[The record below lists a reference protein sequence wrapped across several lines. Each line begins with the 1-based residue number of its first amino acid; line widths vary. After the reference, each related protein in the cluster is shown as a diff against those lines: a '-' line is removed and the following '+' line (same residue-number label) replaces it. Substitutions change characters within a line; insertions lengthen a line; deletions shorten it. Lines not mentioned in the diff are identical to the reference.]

1 LPTVQTWGDYF
12 QVEMASS
19 FLGKSDQEFEM
30 ACSTLRFDMIAAYEV
45 FSEKGE
51 GFLDWIDS
59 IYDEI
64 TSQKDSNYTSEEE
77 EILHLKILKN
87 YFFDL
92 GLVDKF
98 SDSEIDWFIDFRE
111 AAAM

>member
-1 LPTVQTWGDYF
+1 
-12 QVEMASS
+12 
-19 FLGKSDQEFEM
+19 
-30 ACSTLRFDMIAAYEV
+30 MIAAYEV